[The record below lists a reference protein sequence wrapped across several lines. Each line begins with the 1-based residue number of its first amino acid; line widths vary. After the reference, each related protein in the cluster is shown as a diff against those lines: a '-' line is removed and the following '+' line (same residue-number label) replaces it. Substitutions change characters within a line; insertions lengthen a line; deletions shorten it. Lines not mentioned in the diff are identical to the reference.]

1 MPLTFTHVPF
11 RFSMLAGSPGFTLKD
26 KDASLIFLSVMLCKE
41 SASSLTTVHSCV
53 PTREEQASRSISL
66 PQACL
71 TYLYCGEGCYM

>member
-41 SASSLTTVHSCV
+41 GPSTFTFVVSVHAA
-53 PTREEQASRSISL
+53 TRKHQHLAPL
-66 PQACL
+66 KHLQACSHICL
-71 TYLYCGEGCYM
+71 AH